1 MVDLPST
8 ALLQPCMALEAGDG
22 EGESQGTGKENLR
35 GRGRRISEGY
45 MPYWDRAREGEN
57 RDEEMDIGTVL

>member
-35 GRGRRISEGY
+35 GLYAILGSGSGRRE
-45 MPYWDRAREGEN
+45 P
-57 RDEEMDIGTVL
+57 